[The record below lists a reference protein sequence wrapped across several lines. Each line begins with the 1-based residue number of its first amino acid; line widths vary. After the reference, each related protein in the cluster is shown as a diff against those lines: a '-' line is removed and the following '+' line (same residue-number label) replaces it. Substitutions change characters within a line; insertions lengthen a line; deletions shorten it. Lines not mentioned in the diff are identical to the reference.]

1 MIKELNYQDILNTM
15 KQSVLSLDISRN
27 STGWILHE
35 NGKTTFGHF
44 KSEGETNREIRQN
57 FKKNIEEIL
66 AGRSLDLCII
76 EDTIQGNNYKTTK
89 ILTELNIMVE
99 ELIDFDRIKITEV
112 VRLDNKEWKKYL
124 NKLTNYEPQIKN
136 QKDKVQ
142 ITEALEKIGFT
153 NEIQDIKDAMGIL
166 LGYIYNTHISQTEKL
181 EKRRDNIL
189 TQYTIKQYTE
199 IPKKYEKLEILNFT
213 NKDIPRE
220 FKNYINTVE
229 TPSKEYII
237 KTNTMNLGIIAIKFK
252 LKLDGDITYLYI
264 KNKKG

>member
-1 MIKELNYQDILNTM
+1 
-15 KQSVLSLDISRN
+15 
-27 STGWILHE
+27 
-35 NGKTTFGHF
+35 
-44 KSEGETNREIRQN
+44 
-57 FKKNIEEIL
+57 
-66 AGRSLDLCII
+66 
-76 EDTIQGNNYKTTK
+76 
-89 ILTELNIMVE
+89 
-99 ELIDFDRIKITEV
+99 
-112 VRLDNKEWKKYL
+112 
-124 NKLTNYEPQIKN
+124 
-136 QKDKVQ
+136 
-142 ITEALEKIGFT
+142 
-153 NEIQDIKDAMGIL
+153 MGIL